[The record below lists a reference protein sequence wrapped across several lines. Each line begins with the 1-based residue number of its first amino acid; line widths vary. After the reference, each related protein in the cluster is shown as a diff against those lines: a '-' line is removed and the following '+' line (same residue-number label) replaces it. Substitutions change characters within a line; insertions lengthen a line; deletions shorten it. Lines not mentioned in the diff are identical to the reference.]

1 VVPAAGTG
9 SRLGAGR
16 PKLLVPVHGRPMID
30 RVMDLYRDY
39 VAATVVI
46 VAPAAADA
54 VRKHVRSVPVDL
66 AVQESPT
73 GMLDAILLARDRV
86 AASGAARVWVTWCD
100 QIAID
105 PRTVATLAELS
116 DSQPGAALVLPTVR
130 RPAPYIHFVR
140 DSDGLIVRVLQRREG
155 DAMPATGESD
165 AGLFSL
171 SREAYLDALPEF
183 AATIGS
189 GSGTGERNFLPF
201 IPWVARRSHVIA
213 FDCVDSM
220 EAIGVNTPEEL
231 RLVEG
236 YLAKR
241 EAP

>member
-1 VVPAAGTG
+1 
-9 SRLGAGR
+9 
-16 PKLLVPVHGRPMID
+16 MID
-30 RVMDLYRDY
+30 RVIDLYRDY
-39 VAATVVI
+39 MAATVVI

-54 VRKHVRSVPVDL
+54 VGKHVRGAPVDL

-73 GMLDAILLARDRV
+73 GMLDAILLARAQV
-86 AASGAARVWVTWCD
+86 AASAAARVWVTWCD
-100 QIAID
+100 QVAIH
-105 PRTVATLAELS
+105 PRTVARLAELS
-116 DSQPGAALVLPTVR
+116 GAPPDAALVMPTVR
-130 RPAPYIHFVR
+130 RPAPYIHFAR
-140 DSDGLIVRVLQRREG
+140 DGDGRIVRVLQRREG

-183 AATIGS
+183 AATIRS
-189 GSGTGERNFLPF
+189 GTGTGERNFLPF
-201 IPWVARRSHVIA
+201 IPWVARRSHVVT

-231 RLVEG
+231 RLVER